1 MPARNVAVSCQ
12 KRKVYSAQIARSR
25 LTVPVIWLYTGEFT
39 QARNQRNVVSVIERL
54 ERPIKL
60 AFTAEFTLDR
70 NRTNVQCVTRRFV
83 RLHIETHT

>member
-12 KRKVYSAQIARSR
+12 KRKVYSAQSVRSS
-25 LTVPVIWLYTGEFT
+25 LTVPVIWLYTFVFI
-39 QARNQRNVVSVIERL
+39 QARNQRNVVFAIKRL

-83 RLHIETHT
+83 RLHT